1 MERVFVDIKDAE
13 RAILNY
19 IGSKNF
25 EKAMSSLD
33 MSNGRNSFIA
43 GLGMAKTTFFF
54 LSNSG
59 STQIYEGQ
67 FGEPITLCNNCL
79 IDFEDF
85 RYNHQ
90 SFNKQ
95 LTTEDDFEGKERCQ
109 IKF

>member
-1 MERVFVDIKDAE
+1 MYIKLCD
-13 RAILNY
+13 RC
-19 IGSKNF
+19 
-25 EKAMSSLD
+25 
-33 MSNGRNSFIA
+33 GRKTNN
-43 GLGMAKTTFFF
+43 KTTFFF
-54 LSNSG
+54 LTDSG

-67 FGEPITLCNNCL
+67 FSEPITLCNNCL

-95 LTTEDDFEGKERCQ
+95 LTTEDDFEEKERCQ